1 MGLSASFDIFQRKGE
16 ELEKKKK
23 PLYSEEVQSS
33 SADGGLNFLKR
44 VIIGFKENE
53 LEDD

>member
-1 MGLSASFDIFQRKGE
+1 MGLSASFDIFQKKGE
-16 ELEKKKK
+16 EKKKK